1 MKNRLLAYCALP
13 LFFAP
18 FAEAGINGTYR
29 VSGSETAA
37 GDKESFTGTVKVA
50 SYLFAP
56 GKTWFYY
63 VKGGI
68 PGNEKLVE
76 IQFDDQGLAQSS
88 KLVDANFY
96 GLNRWD

>member
-1 MKNRLLAYCALP
+1 MPRMKDRINSSRASFASRRVPRKPLKYPRLQDTVHSQLGEP
-13 LFFAP
+13 
-18 FAEAGINGTYR
+18 
-29 VSGSETAA
+29 
-37 GDKESFTGTVKVA
+37 VKVA